1 MKMSCLF
8 FGSRLHTCPVC
19 LRIPLFSS
27 QYCFNAEQINVN
39 VFLLK
44 VHASN
49 EQTAS
54 VTPLKYDSV
63 PNWSGLLLLQTQG
76 EVSTQLANSTRANR
90 VMMMIINAVTR
101 LFNRL
106 CFIYKY
112 IHTFCFWWIK
122 GQYFQCSI
130 FLRYYELSLH
140 DIGNPVQKTQD
151 KSYDVMMLMEI

>member
-1 MKMSCLF
+1 MKMSSLF

-27 QYCFNAEQINVN
+27 QYCFNTEQINVN

-76 EVSTQLANSTRANR
+76 EVSTQLANST
-90 VMMMIINAVTR
+90 
-101 LFNRL
+101 
-106 CFIYKY
+106 
-112 IHTFCFWWIK
+112 
-122 GQYFQCSI
+122 
-130 FLRYYELSLH
+130 
-140 DIGNPVQKTQD
+140 
-151 KSYDVMMLMEI
+151 